1 MDLRID
7 RFVWALACSLCTV
20 ATAFLFIP
28 ALANLYFSYG
38 RYFIYAAFF
47 ISLVAILLTW
57 YRSFRLK
64 GWRNHV
70 MAAIKTIVLA
80 GVFSASFVI
89 LIVSHSGI

>member
-7 RFVWALACSLCTV
+7 RFLWVLAFSLCTV

-28 ALANLYFSYG
+28 DLANLYFSYG

-47 ISLVAILLTW
+47 TGLVAILLTW
-57 YRSFRLK
+57 CRSFRLK
-64 GWRNHV
+64 GWRNHI
-70 MAAIKTIVLA
+70 MAAIKTIALA